1 MEVAAGAVSNPV
13 GLHGLDPVPL
23 WQLRQGVQE
32 GLGERN
38 TSYIFFF
45 YHIDA
50 KYILKMLNHIVML
63 DEDTVYVCGTPT
75 GFMSQISTSST
86 FPLYPERLFQSSA
99 NLLAQYHSLPR
110 LTLCSQRGILE
121 ILTSTRPTFAFIAKQ
136 IAHDSTT
143 VS

>member
-1 MEVAAGAVSNPV
+1 MQSPI
-13 GLHGLDPVPL
+13 
-23 WQLRQGVQE
+23 QLACMALTQYHSGSSARASRRGW
-32 GLGERN
+32 EREIHH
-38 TSYIFFF
+38 TFFFF

-86 FPLYPERLFQSSA
+86 FPLYPERLFQSSD

-136 IAHDSTT
+136 IAHDST